1 MKTKMLVIGSAVGL
15 VLGIVGTAA
24 TAATATTPLH
34 LKSVTNPE
42 HSGGSV
48 TLTGTGF
55 KVGDSVKWV
64 MAKGPTTVARPLT
77 VTPTKLTTKA
87 PFAPGAGT
95 NAWSVSV
102 TAPKSIISNRLTVK
116 VITGLQLVS
125 ISPAD
130 AYNCHIITL
139 HGSGLAGVNLVWFGN
154 SYQKPSAVTSTQVQ
168 VEVSEFA
175 QNGDEV
181 VAETPSG
188 LHSNPLVITILSG
201 GC

>member
-1 MKTKMLVIGSAVGL
+1 MKRLLAGLFIAASLALVT
-15 VLGIVGTAA
+15 TAA
-24 TAATATTPLH
+24 SASTPLR

-42 HSGGSV
+42 HSGGAV

-55 KVGDSVKWV
+55 TVGDSIKWV
-64 MAKGPTTVARPLT
+64 MTAGPTTVAKPLT

-95 NAWSVSV
+95 HAWSVAV
-102 TAPKSIISNRLTVK
+102 IAPKSIISNRLTVK

-130 AYNCHIITL
+130 AYNCHMVTL
-139 HGSGLAGVNLVWFGN
+139 HGSGLAGVNLVWFGS
-154 SYQKPSAVTSTQVQ
+154 SYQKPSAVTSTQIQ
-168 VEVSEFA
+168 VEFSEFVE
-175 QNGDEV
+175 NGSEV
-181 VAETPSG
+181 VAEDPSG
-188 LHSNPLVITILSG
+188 LHSNPLVITILPG

>member
-1 MKTKMLVIGSAVGL
+1 MKRLLAGLFIAASLALVT
-15 VLGIVGTAA
+15 TAA
-24 TAATATTPLH
+24 SASTPLR

-42 HSGGSV
+42 HSGGAV

-55 KVGDSVKWV
+55 TVGDSIKWV
-64 MAKGPTTVARPLT
+64 MTAGPTTVAKPLT

-95 NAWSVSV
+95 HAWSVAV
-102 TAPKSIISNRLTVK
+102 IAPKSIISNRLTVK

-130 AYNCHIITL
+130 AYNCHMVTL
-139 HGSGLAGVNLVWFGN
+139 HGSGLAGVNLVWFGS
-154 SYQKPSAVTSTQVQ
+154 SYQKPSAVTSTQIQ
-168 VEVSEFA
+168 VEVSEFVE
-175 QNGDEV
+175 NGSEV
-181 VAETPSG
+181 VAEDPSG
-188 LHSNPLVITILSG
+188 LHSNPLVITILPG

>member
-1 MKTKMLVIGSAVGL
+1 VKRLLAGLFIAASLALVT
-15 VLGIVGTAA
+15 TAA
-24 TAATATTPLH
+24 SASTPLR

-42 HSGGSV
+42 HSGGAV

-55 KVGDSVKWV
+55 TVGDSIKWV
-64 MAKGPTTVARPLT
+64 MTAGPTTVAKPLT

-95 NAWSVSV
+95 HAWSVAV
-102 TAPKSIISNRLTVK
+102 IAPKSIISNRLTVK

-130 AYNCHIITL
+130 AYNCHMVTL
-139 HGSGLAGVNLVWFGN
+139 HGSGLAGVNLVWFGS
-154 SYQKPSAVTSTQVQ
+154 SYQKPSAVTSTQIQ
-168 VEVSEFA
+168 VEVSEFVE
-175 QNGDEV
+175 NGSEV
-181 VAETPSG
+181 VAEDPSG
-188 LHSNPLVITILSG
+188 LHSNPLVITILPG

>member
-1 MKTKMLVIGSAVGL
+1 MRSKMLVVGLALGL

-24 TAATATTPLH
+24 SASTPLH

-48 TLTGTGF
+48 MLIGTGF
-55 KVGDSVKWV
+55 KVGDSIEWL
-64 MAKGPTTVARPLT
+64 MTKGPAVAAKPLT
-77 VTPTKLTTKA
+77 VTPTKLTSKA

-95 NAWSVSV
+95 HAWSVWV
-102 TAPKSIISNRLTVK
+102 VAPKNMVSNRLTVK
-116 VITGLQLVS
+116 VVTSLQLTS
-125 ISPAD
+125 ISPAQ
-130 AYNCHIITL
+130 AYNCHMITL
-139 HGSGLAGVNLVWFGN
+139 NGSGLAGVNLVWFGS
-154 SYQKPSAVTSTQVQ
+154 SYQKPSAVTPTQIQ

-175 QNGDEV
+175 QNGAEV
-181 VAETPSG
+181 VAEDPSG